1 MINLTHS
8 SFLSSLPFFSE
19 AASSVGFGSFSS
31 GLPFCSSSFL
41 PLSLGVAP
49 PPIASSLSWPSADGC
64 FSVGVKKVSA

>member
-8 SFLSSLPFFSE
+8 SFLSSLPFFSG
-19 AASSVGFGSFSS
+19 AAFSVGFDSFSS
-31 GLPFCSSSFL
+31 GLAFCSSFL

-49 PPIASSLSWPSADGC
+49 PPVASSLSWPSADGC